1 MYNVN
6 IQLNYKKIKITHCGR
21 HNPKIAPVAPLQ
33 DSPGSGVHVLSP
45 GDSNTHL
52 GIAVKRF
59 CKYRYGSKS
68 VSLKTGRVLVG
79 LNLLKT
85 RFSLAVCKIWSQRF
99 EACEKYKVSLLS
111 WRWKEPCGKKC
122 RQLLGAERGPWL
134 SQQGNGTSVVQLQ
147 GTELSTR
154 HDLGSDVFPRASR

>member
-85 RFSLAVCKIWSQRF
+85 RFSLAVRY
-99 EACEKYKVSLLS
+99 EV
-111 WRWKEPCGKKC
+111 
-122 RQLLGAERGPWL
+122 RGL
-134 SQQGNGTSVVQLQ
+134 KHVKNIRCHCCLEDGRNHVAKNAGN
-147 GTELSTR
+147 
-154 HDLGSDVFPRASR
+154 F